1 MENEMRKQ
9 LLVVCTG
16 NTCRSPMAAAIL
28 NHILQEQGLDG
39 QYFAHSV
46 GVAAF
51 DHQPAAE
58 NAVAAAKENG
68 LDLSGHQSKRIP
80 LEDVA
85 AAEHIFVMSED
96 QRRLLASAVPDA
108 AEKITVMQV
117 PDPFGGD
124 MEVYRA
130 CFAQIKDW
138 FSRYF
143 EEHPLCRS

>member
-39 QYFAHSV
+39 QYFAHSA

-68 LDLSGHQSKRIP
+68 LDLSGHQSKRIT